1 MHLKRTL
8 LMLVAAVMLLPAL
21 AGAQSGQSRVVG
33 TVLDQS
39 GAFVPGATVVVK
51 NEKAGEERTA
61 TSTDQGLYV
70 VTNLRPSTYTIR
82 AKARSAARF
91 G

>member
-1 MHLKRTL
+1 MKRTL
-8 LMLVAAVMLLPAL
+8 LTLPIAVMLLPAL
-21 AGAQSGQSRVVG
+21 AAAQSGQSRIVG
-33 TVLDQS
+33 TVLDPS

-70 VTNLRPSTYTIR
+70 VTSLKPSTYTIR
-82 AKARSAARF
+82 AKARSAP
-91 G
+91 